1 LRRRAFPLTLQ
12 AGLPLDD
19 WRHRTMKIPSAIFSL
34 LIAASVPLA
43 ASAAVAL
50 PSSASSSLRAAGAAP
65 IQIVRHRPRAPQH
78 HRVAPTDHNDYYG
91 SYNRSGGEGVD
102 DWSHWSPSHHPGWPC
117 IGNGSDA
124 SETSAYPAW
133 EMKPQCQ

>member
-1 LRRRAFPLTLQ
+1 
-12 AGLPLDD
+12 
-19 WRHRTMKIPSAIFSL
+19 MKIPSTILSL
-34 LIAASVPLA
+34 LIVASVPVL

-50 PSSASSSLRAAGAAP
+50 PLSASSSLRDAAAAP
-65 IQIVRHRPRAPQH
+65 IQVVKHRQSPTHR
-78 HRVAPTDHNDYYG
+78 RVAPATQDDNDSYGAYNHN
-91 SYNRSGGEGVD
+91 GGAGVD

-117 IGNGSDA
+117 IAPGGSDG

>member
-1 LRRRAFPLTLQ
+1 
-12 AGLPLDD
+12 
-19 WRHRTMKIPSAIFSL
+19 MKIPSTILSL

-50 PSSASSSLRAAGAAP
+50 PSSASSSLRDAAAAP
-65 IQIVRHRPRAPQH
+65 IQSVRHRQRARQH
-78 HRVAPTDHNDYYG
+78 HRVAPTAQDNNGAYGAYNLND
-91 SYNRSGGEGVD
+91 GEGFD

-117 IGNGSDA
+117 IGNGSDS